1 MLRSLLE
8 ESAPIQNQMVVI
20 DYIGYLVLLLVNY
33 EKNVYFSKSKEIGEK
48 VYNMRKKLFGEK
60 HPLTENTLNN

>member
-20 DYIGYLVLLLVNY
+20 DYIVYVVLLLVNY
-33 EKNVYFSKSKEIGEK
+33 EKKRI
-48 VYNMRKKLFGEK
+48 LFDSEVLQK
-60 HPLTENTLNN
+60 DFLPHNIS